1 MTNFGESISI
11 LCTKSKDRQI
21 FLSSAKGEKTMFQ
34 VSKKAGEMLQEFLKN
49 VEEVHPVRLMMTE
62 GG

>member
-1 MTNFGESISI
+1 
-11 LCTKSKDRQI
+11 
-21 FLSSAKGEKTMFQ
+21 MFQ
-34 VSKKAGEMLQEFLKN
+34 VSGKAGEKLQEFLKN

>member
-1 MTNFGESISI
+1 LTKFRESIKISSNI
-11 LCTKSKDRQI
+11 SKARQM
-21 FLSSAKGEKTMFQ
+21 LLPLPKEKTMFQ
-34 VSKKAGEMLQEFLKN
+34 VSGKAGEKLQEFLKN